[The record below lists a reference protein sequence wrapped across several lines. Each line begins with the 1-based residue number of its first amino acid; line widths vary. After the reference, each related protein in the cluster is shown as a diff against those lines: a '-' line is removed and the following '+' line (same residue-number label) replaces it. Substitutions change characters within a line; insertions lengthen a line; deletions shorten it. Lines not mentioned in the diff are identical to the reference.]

1 MHRRL
6 TIYSTACSVLNLAL
20 RSDLLTLLHSLLRS
34 AGTACCI
41 LLLSVQITQAA
52 TVYVYVDQNG
62 SKVIS
67 DHPLADKRLKKLK
80 TYRPRSSVEIL
91 EPRHYDYS
99 HRRLDPRSTKFD
111 KAIFALADLYQ
122 QDRALIKAIVQI
134 ESSFNPNALSPKGA
148 QGLMQLMPATASQ
161 YQVVDAFNPR
171 ENLRGGIAFF
181 ADLMS
186 RYENDIQLALAAYN
200 AGASAVSRYNGIPP
214 YPETQA
220 YVTQVLRL
228 HKTYQHHSGT
238 YS

>member
-1 MHRRL
+1 MHRQL
-6 TIYSTACSVLNLAL
+6 TRSALCYVIAACCGLLAL
-20 RSDLLTLLHSLLRS
+20 P
-34 AGTACCI
+34 
-41 LLLSVQITQAA
+41 VQVTQAA

-62 SKVIS
+62 SSVIS
-67 DHPLADKRLKKLK
+67 DHPLNNKGLKKLK

-91 EPRHYDYS
+91 GPRHYNYS
-99 HRRLDPRSTKFD
+99 NRRLDARSTEFD
-111 KAIFALADLYQ
+111 QAIFAIADFYQ

-148 QGLMQLMPATASQ
+148 QGLMQLMPATANQ
-161 YQVVDAFNPR
+161 YQVADAFDAR

-181 ADLMS
+181 ADLMA
-186 RYENDIQLALAAYN
+186 RYENDIHLALAAYN
-200 AGASAVSRYNGIPP
+200 AGAGAVSKYNGIPP

-228 HKTYQHHSGT
+228 HKTYQSHSGT

>member
-6 TIYSTACSVLNLAL
+6 TINPAF
-20 RSDLLTLLHSLLRS
+20 RS
-34 AGTACCI
+34 AHRQLVTAFCV
-41 LLLSVQITQAA
+41 LLLSTQIAQAA
-52 TVYVYVDQNG
+52 TAYVYVDQNG

-67 DHPLADKRLKKLK
+67 DHPLNGKGLKIIK
-80 TYRPRSSVEIL
+80 TYRPRSSVETL
-91 EPRHYDYS
+91 GPRHNNGS
-99 HRRLDPRSTKFD
+99 NRRLDPRSTKFD
-111 KAIFALADLYQ
+111 REIFALADLYQ

-134 ESSFNPNALSPKGA
+134 ESSFDPNALSPKGA
-148 QGLMQLMPATASQ
+148 QGLMQLMPATANQ
-161 YQVVDAFNPR
+161 YQVTNAFNVE

-186 RYENDIQLALAAYN
+186 RYENDVSLALAAYN

-228 HKTYQHHSGT
+228 LKTYQTHSGT

>member
-1 MHRRL
+1 MRRRL
-6 TIYSTACSVLNLAL
+6 VIL
-20 RSDLLTLLHSLLRS
+20 RAFRS
-34 AGTACCI
+34 ALHTLVTACCCV
-41 LLLSVQITQAA
+41 LLSAHVTQAA

-67 DHPLADKRLKKLK
+67 DHPLSSKGLKKLK

-91 EPRHYDYS
+91 GPRHYNYS
-99 HRRLDPRSTKFD
+99 SRRLDPRSTEFD
-111 KAIFALADLYQ
+111 QAIFAIADLYQ

-134 ESSFNPNALSPKGA
+134 ESSFNPNALSSKGA

-161 YQVVDAFNPR
+161 YQVTDAFNAR

-186 RYENDIQLALAAYN
+186 RYENDVRLALAAYN
-200 AGASAVSRYNGIPP
+200 AGASAVSRYKGIPP

-220 YVTQVLRL
+220 YVTQVMRL
-228 HKTYQHHSGT
+228 HKTYQTHSGT